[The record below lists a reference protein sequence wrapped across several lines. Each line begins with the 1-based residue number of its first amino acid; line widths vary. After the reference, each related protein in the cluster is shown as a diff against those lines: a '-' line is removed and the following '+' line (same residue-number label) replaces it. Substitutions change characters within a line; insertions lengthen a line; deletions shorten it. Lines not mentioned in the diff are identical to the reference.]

1 LHAPQNCTARQRVA
15 IIVPYRN
22 RPTQLESLLDHLN
35 PILER
40 QQLEF
45 QVFIVNQLE
54 DGTFN
59 RAKLMNAGVKYLKE
73 SLKEQNY
80 DVFARLFVFKL
91 NRSKARSSGTA
102 TSFTTSIF
110 CSRTTAVCTD
120 APTTTHGISPP
131 QLINTATRYN

>member
-1 LHAPQNCTARQRVA
+1 MA

-59 RAKLMNAGVKYLKE
+59 RAKLMNAGVKYLKD
-73 SLKEQNY
+73 SLTLNEPNF
-80 DVFARLFVFKL
+80 DGFARYCF
-91 NRSKARSSGTA
+91 
-102 TSFTTSIF
+102 
-110 CSRTTAVCTD
+110 
-120 APTTTHGISPP
+120 
-131 QLINTATRYN
+131 